1 MAAATTP
8 LPAGAPSPAVAPPPG
23 SPRFALFD
31 SLRGIAVL
39 FILTYH
45 VCAVTGAINDGTF
58 GDAVIVLGNQALLL
72 FFAISGFLLYRP
84 YVSARAK
91 GRAVPS
97 TARYA
102 RRRVLRI
109 VPAYWVALTVLAIF
123 PGIVGV
129 FTGDWWRYYF
139 FLQLYSHDTIGGGI
153 PPAWSLSVEVT
164 FYLSLPL
171 WAMLLRRISLG
182 AAPWGWL
189 RGELVALGVLAGAGV
204 VIQVAAAR
212 QLISDLVAQSLA
224 GQVTWLAVGMS
235 LAAMSVAVERAGT
248 EPRVVRVVTR
258 HSFACW
264 LGAIAA
270 LAGLVAIL
278 HPGGLFGL
286 IVQLRARQPY
296 LTTFASIALTAVFL
310 FLVVAPAVFGERAG
324 GLPRR
329 LMAWAPIAWI
339 GMVSYG
345 IYLWH
350 LPVAHLLGL
359 TSDPAHFS
367 GTGLGLAGKI
377 HTAATPALFVLTL
390 GVTCLVA
397 ALSYYIVE
405 LPFLQRKEG

>member
-1 MAAATTP
+1 M
-8 LPAGAPSPAVAPPPG
+8 
-23 SPRFALFD
+23 
-31 SLRGIAVL
+31 L
-39 FILTYH
+39 FILAYH
-45 VCAVTGAINDGTF
+45 VCAVTGAINDGAV
-58 GDAVIVLGNQALLL
+58 GDTVIVLGNQALLL

-91 GRAVPS
+91 GRSVPN

-139 FLQLYSHDTIGGGI
+139 FNQLYSHDTIGGGI

-182 AAPWGWL
+182 STPWGWL
-189 RGELVALGVLAGAGV
+189 RGELVALGVVAAVGIAF
-204 VIQVAAAR
+204 QVAAAR

-224 GQVTWLAVGMS
+224 GQVTWLAVGMC
-235 LAAMSVAVERAGT
+235 LAVLSVAVERNGS
-248 EPRVVRVVTR
+248 EPRAVRAVVR
-258 HSFACW
+258 HSALCW
-264 LGAIAA
+264 LGALAA
-270 LAGLVAIL
+270 LAGLVVIL

-286 IVQLRARQPY
+286 IIQLRTQQPY
-296 LTTFASIALTAVFL
+296 MTTLASIALTALFL
-310 FLVVAPAVFGERAG
+310 TLVVAPAVFGEHAG

-329 LMAWAPIAWI
+329 VMAWAPVAWI
-339 GMVSYG
+339 GMLSYG

-350 LPVAHLLGL
+350 LPVAHVLGRGA
-359 TSDPAHFS
+359 DPGHFS
-367 GTGLGLAGKI
+367 ATGVGLAGKI
-377 HTAATPALFVLTL
+377 HTATTPILFVLTL
-390 GVTCLVA
+390 AATCVVA
-397 ALSYYIVE
+397 AISYYVIE
-405 LPFLQRKEG
+405 LPFLKRKEG